1 MNARLERRRARGAGL
16 AGLVLGLV
24 ALAPASVHVRRALD
38 EPHASGGL
46 ALQSVR
52 RAADAALQLAHGEEL
67 VRAALAASDR
77 ERLRLR
83 LSAVEALRCV
93 RDWHEDSGD
102 DGARAALL
110 AAEHLGVLGLHGEA
124 LAECEAA
131 VRLAADPRLSLQ
143 ARLERAHAARRVG
156 ANARAAEDYRHC
168 AALLVDAERC
178 AALVRL
184 GDVEYA
190 AGRSEH
196 ALAAWEQAVAVA
208 VPEPCTIDAYDRLA
222 RRALERDDP
231 EAAAAWLERCARA
244 LAEPLRELTPRGTQL
259 RRALVGMHTRHEL
272 ACLALERVTHER
284 ALGMSY
290 DE

>member
-1 MNARLERRRARGAGL
+1 MGL
-16 AGLVLGLV
+16 AGLLLGLV
-24 ALAPASVHVRRALD
+24 ASVPAGPFARSAPDDAL
-38 EPHASGGL
+38 PGGSL
-46 ALQSVR
+46 VLQSAR
-52 RAADAALQLAHGEEL
+52 RAADAAAQLAHGQDL

-83 LSAVEALRCV
+83 LSAIEALRCV
-93 RDWHEDSGD
+93 RDWHEHSGD

-131 VRLAADPRLSLQ
+131 VRLADDPHLSLQ
-143 ARLERAHAARRVG
+143 ARLERAHAARRMG
-156 ANARAAEDYRHC
+156 ASTRAAEDYRHC

-184 GDVEYA
+184 GDAEHES
-190 AGRSEH
+190 GRSEH

-208 VPEPCTIDAYDRLA
+208 VPALATIDAYDRLA

-231 EAAAAWLERCARA
+231 EAAAAWLDRCARA
-244 LAEPLRELTPRGTQL
+244 LAEPLRECTPRGTQL

-272 ACLALERVTHER
+272 ACLALERVAHER